1 MVGEKIIKVLYKEKK
16 KKKKKQNL
24 IGNMGDGI
32 DCESF

>member
-1 MVGEKIIKVLYKEKK
+1 MVGEKIIKVLYKEK